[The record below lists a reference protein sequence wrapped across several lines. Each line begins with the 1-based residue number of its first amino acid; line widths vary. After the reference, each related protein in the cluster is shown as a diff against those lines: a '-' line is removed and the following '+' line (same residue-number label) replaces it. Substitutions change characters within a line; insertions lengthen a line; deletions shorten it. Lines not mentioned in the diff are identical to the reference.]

1 MRTRGTGRAS
11 SPASPVPSDFA
22 TSDLSRNGTAGII
35 KAPVQ
40 IQPMNYCD
48 LRWWGFSTVV
58 MIWIRIGKRGERGT
72 MENSNECEICSII
85 CLQERRETSSFERQ
99 SVILISS
106 RSNICAV
113 WYPSISR
120 KIAPLKFSNLNS
132 ITLSTSSSRSHI
144 VSIAKEVTTS
154 SLLAPFEVRFIK
166 EQEFLS
172 ERNIFKRRFYHV
184 YCS

>member
-1 MRTRGTGRAS
+1 MEQRELLRPRFRFNRWTIAISGGEGFR
-11 SPASPVPSDFA
+11 PS
-22 TSDLSRNGTAGII
+22 
-35 KAPVQ
+35 
-40 IQPMNYCD
+40 
-48 LRWWGFSTVV
+48 WWFESGL
-58 MIWIRIGKRGERGT
+58 GRGESE
-72 MENSNECEICSII
+72 ENSNECEICSII